1 MGELPRLR
9 VAVLTFN
16 VQCPSGFTMEELE
29 ALAIAIVLDGFQL
42 VACFGDCEFSVG
54 VAANEVMLNIARC
67 GVLPIVMQEED
78 HQVVFRT
85 LYPSDA
91 SAVAGSKP
99 AVAGSKPSSASSAV
113 AGVTYAGIEADL
125 LTEPQWHAM
134 LRISGEIMSFTPSD

>member
-1 MGELPRLR
+1 M
-9 VAVLTFN
+9 
-16 VQCPSGFTMEELE
+16 
-29 ALAIAIVLDGFQL
+29 
-42 VACFGDCEFSVG
+42 G

-99 AVAGSKPSSASSAV
+99 AVAGSKPSSALSAV

-134 LRISGEIMSFTPSD
+134 LRISDEFIPFQPYRCKPWRQLDGTLLIVGHKAKYLRDRWASPGAGRP

>member
-1 MGELPRLR
+1 MCHMPTFMLDFPLDASLPMPLSRINMPESALPLSVF
-9 VAVLTFN
+9 VAS
-16 VQCPSGFTMEELE
+16 PE
-29 ALAIAIVLDGFQL
+29 AA
-42 VACFGDCEFSVG
+42 
-54 VAANEVMLNIARC
+54 
-67 GVLPIVMQEED
+67 LPLS
-78 HQVVFRT
+78 VFRT

>member
-1 MGELPRLR
+1 MCHMPTFMLDFPLDASLPMPLSRI
-9 VAVLTFN
+9 N
-16 VQCPSGFTMEELE
+16 MPES
-29 ALAIAIVLDGFQL
+29 ALPL
-42 VACFGDCEFSVG
+42 S
-54 VAANEVMLNIARC
+54 
-67 GVLPIVMQEED
+67 
-78 HQVVFRT
+78 VFRT